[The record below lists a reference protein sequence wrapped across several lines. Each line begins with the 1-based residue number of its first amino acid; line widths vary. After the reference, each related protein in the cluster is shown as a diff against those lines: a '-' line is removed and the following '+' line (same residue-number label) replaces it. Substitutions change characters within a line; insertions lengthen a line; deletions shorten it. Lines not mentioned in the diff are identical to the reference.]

1 MGEKKSR
8 KRGRREEAG
17 GGGREGVG
25 EEEAS
30 VGGAENG
37 WRPARLSCTVNPL
50 CVPPLHLTPGDT
62 DRHPDINLKT
72 APTCG

>member
-30 VGGAENG
+30 VGGCRKRLETRASELH
-37 WRPARLSCTVNPL
+37 RKSFMHPAPSSYPWGHRQ
-50 CVPPLHLTPGDT
+50 TP
-62 DRHPDINLKT
+62 RH
-72 APTCG
+72 

>member
-37 WRPARLSCTVNPL
+37 WRPALSE
-50 CVPPLHLTPGDT
+50 LHRKSFMRPAPSSHPWGHRQAP
-62 DRHPDINLKT
+62 RH
-72 APTCG
+72 